1 MGVCRARHAQQGEC
15 ERADCLRA
23 SEQSVR
29 EAVDSLSPA
38 GGVIVLVI
46 GIWNSGYKSG
56 TFISKTNITIQGPGR
71 PRFAA
76 DFGATTGRTFVLG
89 ALGASS
95 GAGYLRC
102 EILASTLVKIYP

>member
-1 MGVCRARHAQQGEC
+1 M
-15 ERADCLRA
+15 
-23 SEQSVR
+23 
-29 EAVDSLSPA
+29 
-38 GGVIVLVI
+38 
-46 GIWNSGYKSG
+46 
-56 TFISKTNITIQGPGR
+56 
-71 PRFAA
+71 PRFDA